1 MYEIIRRDIYDL
13 FANKGV
19 RVEVNETVDVP
30 NFCCLKIRYQPARA
44 MTLIIGKFTDD
55 ILEVLLIAHEFGH
68 ILHYENLSRKDAEAA
83 YCAIF
88 ATNHRGLENISPES
102 KRLVIG
108 IEKKASEYAVALLK
122 TLGCDET
129 ILSRAKNTYD
139 EWIRGY
145 SKKARFSEVDAI
157 AL

>member
-1 MYEIIRRDIYDL
+1 MHECIRQKIYNL
-13 FANKGV
+13 FVKKDV

-55 ILEVLLIAHEFGH
+55 VLEILLIAHEFGH
-68 ILHYENLSRKDAEAA
+68 ILHYENLSREDAEIA

-88 ATNHRGLENISPES
+88 ASNHRGLENISPES
-102 KRLVIG
+102 KQLVID
-108 IEKKASEYAVALLK
+108 IERKASEYAVALLRA
-122 TLGCDET
+122 LDCDET
-129 ILSRAKNTYD
+129 ILSRAKDTYD

-145 SKKARFSEVDAI
+145 SKKARLSEVDSLAS
-157 AL
+157 